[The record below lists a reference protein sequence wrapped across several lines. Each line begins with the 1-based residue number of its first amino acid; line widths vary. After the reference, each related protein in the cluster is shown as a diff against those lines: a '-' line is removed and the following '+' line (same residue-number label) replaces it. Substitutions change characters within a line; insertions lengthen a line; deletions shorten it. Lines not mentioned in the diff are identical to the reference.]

1 MKKIKLFFIAFFVL
15 GMVVINLCWVN
26 VGNESNMALSKLLG
40 YTQQALAQLSDD
52 GDAAFAG
59 KKLKQVSCTCPNGK
73 SGTTLKCETDGDLEK
88 CTKTQ
93 QGSNACYKVG
103 ISGLKLCG
111 EGN

>member
-1 MKKIKLFFIAFFVL
+1 ML

-26 VGNESNMALSKLLG
+26 VGTESNMALSKWLG
-40 YTQQALAQLSDD
+40 HTQQVSTQLSDD
-52 GDAAFAG
+52 GDAAFAD
-59 KKLKQVSCTCPNGK
+59 KKLKQVSCTYPNGK
-73 SGTTLKCETDGDLEK
+73 SGTTLKCKTDGDLEK

-103 ISGLKLCG
+103 ISSLKLCG